1 MYAVQGV
8 EISSPYEDPAEAND
22 TTHYE
27 DAFNWCRF
35 SDFDLLRHVV
45 PLGYVDLTILGV
57 SEEESLTTWE
67 VEGLLDIV
75 DIRGPHATANSYKIC
90 EGSSSAGFNCSVTFD
105 FWGKNI
111 VVESS
116 SVSAGKILAA
126 EKLDSLVQSEKI
138 LEGESVVAA
147 QAICDSFEGRV
158 VECSID
164 CELHYP
170 YSSSLCTGSLE
181 IEEIGELPF
190 STLIAALSLVLVLAI
205 VMVTLIRGCL
215 ERGDFGSSRPRIED
229 HPVKFESSFTIPR
242 RNGLS
247 REIVSSARGGDSGSI
262 PLESMDPGGEM
273 RVVPLMS
280 WPGYVAVLTGTGAV
294 RSVRISGDSVVLAS
308 CFSDKRIVRNATVR
322 EFMAMLEPPQ
332 RTEFEAASRNANTL
346 EWASAF
352 SLYHCISCVWMF
364 GVLTHVA
371 VSSGWGAFYW
381 LLALCTY
388 ACFSEETSL
397 GTVVRA
403 FRFRGRVLPYSTRDE
418 GIVLPT
424 LLGAAQLWYELEL
437 PYGSVVS
444 WGIFILVTTTV
455 TANATLVSFVYR
467 SLPTADRAQRMTQ
480 SSWSVEHAM
489 ELCRASGSR
498 FGMAGAW
505 VERSRC
511 GDIAGRTAFMTSL
524 GMVEPDG
531 KGRVGHVYKRSQ
543 MSWTAHERG
552 GQPPDTYGNP
562 PGDDENLYLIEEQMA
577 LSRPGDL
584 VMVCAGLKDPA

>member
-1 MYAVQGV
+1 M
-8 EISSPYEDPAEAND
+8 N
-22 TTHYE
+22 
-27 DAFNWCRF
+27 
-35 SDFDLLRHVV
+35 
-45 PLGYVDLTILGV
+45 LTALGV
-57 SEEESLTTWE
+57 SEESLTTRE
-67 VEGLLDIV
+67 VEDLLSIV
-75 DIRGPHATANSYKIC
+75 DIRGPYATANSFKGC
-90 EGSSSAGFNCSVTFD
+90 EGSSSAGFNCSMRFD
-105 FWGKNI
+105 FWGPNI
-111 VVESS
+111 VVEPSTA
-116 SVSAGKILAA
+116 SAGKRLAA
-126 EKLDSLVQSEKI
+126 NTLDSLVQSREL

-164 CELHYP
+164 CDLHYP
-170 YSSSLCTGSLE
+170 YSSSLCTGSVE
-181 IEEIGELPF
+181 IEEVGELPF
-190 STLIAALSLVLVLAI
+190 SALIAALSLVLLLS
-205 VMVTLIRGCL
+205 MVTAMLIRGCL
-215 ERGDFGSSRPRIED
+215 ERGDCGSSRPWIED
-229 HPVKFESSFTIPR
+229 HPAVSFESSFTVPR

-247 REIVSSARGGDSGSI
+247 REKVSSARGRDSGSI

-294 RSVRISGDSVVLAS
+294 RSVRISGGSVVLAS
-308 CFSDKRIVRNATVR
+308 CISDKRIVRNATVR

-388 ACFSEETSL
+388 ACFSEETRL

-403 FRFRGRVLPYSTRDE
+403 FRFRGRVLSYSTRDE

-444 WGIFILVTTTV
+444 WGIFILITTTV

-480 SSWSVEHAM
+480 SSWSVEDAM

-498 FGMAGAW
+498 FGMAGDW

-531 KGRVGHVYKRSQ
+531 KDRVGHVYKRSQ
-543 MSWTAHERG
+543 MSWTVHERG
-552 GQPPDTYGNP
+552 GRPPDTYGNP